1 MSNKIKIKDC
11 ISKYKSLG
19 LGRETGKQVR
29 TELEDK
35 LIKNN
40 EIVLDFKDVSM
51 LTNSF
56 IDELIGKKIKEIG
69 LDEFKK
75 SIHIINCN
83 DNIKETIKF
92 NVNSRINN

>member
-29 TELEDK
+29 TELENK

-56 IDELIGKKIKEIG
+56 VDELIGKKIKEIG

-75 SIHIINCN
+75 SIQIINCN

>member
-1 MSNKIKIKDC
+1 
-11 ISKYKSLG
+11 
-19 LGRETGKQVR
+19 
-29 TELEDK
+29 
-35 LIKNN
+35 
-40 EIVLDFKDVSM
+40 M

-56 IDELIGKKIKEIG
+56 VDELIGKKIKEIG

>member
-19 LGRETGKQVR
+19 LGREAGKQIR
-29 TELEDK
+29 IELEDK

-92 NVNSRINN
+92 NVSSRIND

>member
-1 MSNKIKIKDC
+1 MSNNIKIKKY
-11 ISKYKSLG
+11 INKYKSLG
-19 LGRETGKQVR
+19 LGREAGKQVR
-29 TELEDK
+29 IELEDK

-56 IDELIGKKIKEIG
+56 VDELIGKKIKEIG

-92 NVNSRINN
+92 NVNTRINN

>member
-19 LGRETGKQVR
+19 LGREAGKQIR
-29 TELEDK
+29 IELEDK
-35 LIKNN
+35 LINN

-69 LDEFKK
+69 LYEFKK

>member
-56 IDELIGKKIKEIG
+56 VDELIGKKIKEIG

>member
-19 LGRETGKQVR
+19 LGRETGKQIR
-29 TELEDK
+29 IELEDK

-56 IDELIGKKIKEIG
+56 VDELIGKKIKEIG
-69 LDEFKK
+69 LDKFKK

>member
-19 LGRETGKQVR
+19 LGREAGKQIR
-29 TELEDK
+29 IELEDK
-35 LIKNN
+35 LINN

-92 NVNSRINN
+92 NVSSRIDN